1 MKDCNRALRLQI
13 MEGSRSHGRM
23 NSVIRLPNE
32 EYDCLLP
39 PSSSSSSSSSLHPQ
53 ISMASCHA
61 SQDLPLSWS
70 QLLLG
75 ESYTD
80 EEKYGLATT
89 LDRRKMDNCWE
100 QQMVN
105 PARFALTGIQQEFY
119 GKVLPASFSSTLSKN
134 MFEFSNKNNMY
145 IQLANSS
152 SECNSIRTGIAP
164 KKARFQ
170 GSFSTQSTFKVRKE
184 KIGDRITALH
194 QLVSPFGK
202 TDTASV
208 LLEVSGYIRFLQSQI
223 EALSLPYLSSA
234 PGNMKHP
241 QTGRNNNEGEKKDLK
256 SRGLCLV
263 PVSFILQV

>member
-1 MKDCNRALRLQI
+1 MTQKAARKET
-13 MEGSRSHGRM
+13 EGTSCGERKEYWHGRVQTSKSGADSDKELKRKM
-23 NSVIRLPNE
+23 INYIRKVELCMSFE
-32 EYDCLLP
+32 KDRQGSEFTRG
-39 PSSSSSSSSSLHPQ
+39 
-53 ISMASCHA
+53 M
-61 SQDLPLSWS
+61 
-70 QLLLG
+70 G

>member
-100 QQMVN
+100 QQM
-105 PARFALTGIQQEFY
+105 
-119 GKVLPASFSSTLSKN
+119 
-134 MFEFSNKNNMY
+134 
-145 IQLANSS
+145 
-152 SECNSIRTGIAP
+152 CNSIRTGIAP